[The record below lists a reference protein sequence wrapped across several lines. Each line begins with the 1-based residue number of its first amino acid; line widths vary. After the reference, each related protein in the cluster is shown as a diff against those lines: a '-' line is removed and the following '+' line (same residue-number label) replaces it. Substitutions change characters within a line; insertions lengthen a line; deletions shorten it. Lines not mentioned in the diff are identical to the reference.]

1 MTSFFVKEGQEALEE
16 ISKQDPENLAVIV
29 LKKQGLSDLEESNKI
44 LATEKISKALSELDE
59 ILYQFRD
66 LQTRK
71 TYSKSY
77 INKLLTK
84 GSLILNDKS
93 LMRSISLLK
102 DTKSEIAIYKQLL
115 DTAKG
120 LRNVQSLEGLDG
132 LLTSPSFEPFI
143 IRVSSKLSQASQKE
157 LMEKLDKELASLK
170 HRW

>member
-16 ISKQDPENLAVIV
+16 ISKQDPSKLAVIV
-29 LKKQGLSDLEESNKI
+29 LQGQGLSDLEESNKI

-77 INKLLTK
+77 INNLLTK

-102 DTKSEIAIYKQLL
+102 DTKSEISIYKQLL

-132 LLTSPSFEPFI
+132 LLTSPSFEPLI

-157 LMEKLDKELASLK
+157 LKEKLDKELANLK